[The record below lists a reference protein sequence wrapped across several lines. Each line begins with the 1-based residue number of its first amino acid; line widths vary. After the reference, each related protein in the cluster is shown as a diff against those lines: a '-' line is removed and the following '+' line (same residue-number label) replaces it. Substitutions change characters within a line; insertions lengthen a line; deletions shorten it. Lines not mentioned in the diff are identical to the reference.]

1 MERRASSIMESPEF
15 GQAIKAYEKVL
26 EYLEVPNSDIQRQ
39 ITKIQD
45 PGNPRERLIGFI
57 KLTHSLQEKPISKN
71 GRK

>member
-1 MERRASSIMESPEF
+1 MESPEF

-26 EYLEVPNSDIQRQ
+26 EGLEVPNSDIQRQ

-57 KLTHSLQEKPISKN
+57 NLTQSLQGKQISKN
-71 GRK
+71 SK

>member
-26 EYLEVPNSDIQRQ
+26 EDLEVPNADIQRQ

-45 PGNPRERLIGFI
+45 PTNPRKRLIGFI
-57 KLTHSLQEKPISKN
+57 KLTHSLQGKQISKN
-71 GRK
+71 SK